1 MIYFSDVWAFKCCN
15 VIVGFE
21 YSKLLIYRNNIP
33 EIMSKFP
40 LQMEEKQLF

>member
-1 MIYFSDVWAFKCCN
+1 MIDFSDVLAFKCCN

-21 YSKLLIYRNNIP
+21 YSKLLIYKCDIP